1 MTPQTFSETATPTES
16 RVLTY
21 SEAIREAIGEAM
33 TADERVFMLGEDIGV
48 YGGAFGVS
56 GDLYHRFGPDRIRDT
71 PISELGIVGAAVG
84 AALAGMRPIV
94 EIQFSDFTCQAM
106 DQIVNQAAKIHFM
119 LGGAAQVPMV
129 LRAPLG
135 SGTGAAAQHS
145 QSLEAWFAHVPGLKV
160 VMPSCAEEVGGL
172 LLAAIDDPNPVVFL
186 EHKLLYRTSGPVP
199 VPGAHGSERIPLGT
213 TAVRRTGRDLTMVA
227 TGIMVSRC
235 LEAAQTLAEEGI
247 EVSVL
252 DPRTL
257 SPLDAQPILDDVSRT
272 GRALLVQE
280 APGHV
285 GYMAE
290 IASRIVESP
299 TIFRLLA
306 PIRRLSGLDAPIPY
320 APQLETA
327 SVPQV
332 DSILEAARTMLKES

>member
-1 MTPQTFSETATPTES
+1 MTTLTDPTAPDTTTD
-16 RVLTY
+16 RVITY
-21 SEAIREAIGEAM
+21 AEAIREALGQAMEA
-33 TADERVFMLGEDIGV
+33 DDRVFMLGEDVGV

-56 GDLYHRFGPDRIRDT
+56 GDLHERFGSERVRDT

-119 LGGAAQVPMV
+119 LGGELTVPMV

-135 SGTGAAAQHS
+135 AGTGAAAQHS

-160 VMPSCAEEVGGL
+160 VMPATAADAKGL
-172 LLAAIDDPNPVVFL
+172 LLAAIDDPNPVIFL
-186 EHKLLYRTSGPVP
+186 EHKLLYRQSGPVP
-199 VPGAHGSERIPLGT
+199 EAAERTPLGQ
-213 TAVRRTGRDLTMVA
+213 TAVRRRGDGLTIVA
-227 TGIMVSRC
+227 TGVMVSRA
-235 LEAAQTLAEEGI
+235 LEAADTLAERGI
-247 EVSVL
+247 EAAVL

-257 SPLDAQPILDDVSRT
+257 SPLDTGPILESVSAT

-285 GYMAE
+285 GFMAE
-290 IASRIVESP
+290 VSARISESDALY
-299 TIFRLLA
+299 RLLA
-306 PIRRLSGLDAPIPY
+306 PIKRLCGLDAPIPY
-320 APQLETA
+320 APKLETA
-327 SVPQV
+327 VVPQV
-332 DSILEAARTMLKES
+332 DAIVREATSLVKAP

>member
-1 MTPQTFSETATPTES
+1 MTTTDTTKTGSDAG
-16 RVLTY
+16 RVITY
-21 SEAIREAIGEAM
+21 AEAVREALGEAM
-33 TADERVFMLGEDIGV
+33 SADERVFMLGEDIGV

-56 GDLYHRFGPDRIRDT
+56 GDLFHRFGPERVRDT

-84 AALAGMRPIV
+84 AALAGMRPVV

-119 LGGAAQVPMV
+119 LGGAAEVPMV

-160 VMPSCAEEVGGL
+160 VMPATAEDAKGL
-172 LLAAIDDPNPVVFL
+172 LLAAIDDPNPVLVL

-199 VPGAHGSERIPLGT
+199 EGNGRVPLGK
-213 TAVRRTGRDLTMVA
+213 TAVRRSGRDISLVA
-227 TGIMVSRC
+227 TGVMVSRA
-235 LEAAQTLAEEGI
+235 LEAAEALAAEGI
-247 EVSVL
+247 DLSVI

-257 SPLDAQPILDDVSRT
+257 TPLDAQPILDDVART
-272 GRALLVQE
+272 GRVLLVQE

-285 GYMAE
+285 GFMAE
-290 IASRIVESP
+290 IAARIVESP
-299 TIFRLLA
+299 AVYHLLA
-306 PIRRLSGLDAPIPY
+306 PVRRLSGLDVPIPY
-320 APQLETA
+320 APQLERA
-327 SVPQV
+327 AVPQV
-332 DSILEAARTMLKES
+332 ETIVEAARTLMKES

>member
-1 MTPQTFSETATPTES
+1 
-16 RVLTY
+16 
-21 SEAIREAIGEAM
+21 
-33 TADERVFMLGEDIGV
+33 
-48 YGGAFGVS
+48 
-56 GDLYHRFGPDRIRDT
+56 
-71 PISELGIVGAAVG
+71 
-84 AALAGMRPIV
+84 
-94 EIQFSDFTCQAM
+94 M

-160 VMPSCAEEVGGL
+160 VMPSTVEEVGGL
-172 LLAAIDDPNPVVFL
+172 LLAAIEDPNPVIFL

-199 VPGAHGSERIPLGT
+199 ATLEPIPLGT

-227 TGIMVSRC
+227 TGVMVSRC
-235 LEAAQTLAEEGI
+235 LEAAETLAEEGI
-247 EVSVL
+247 DVSVV

-257 SPLDAQPILDDVSRT
+257 TPLDAQPILDDVSRT

-299 TIFRLLA
+299 AIFRLLA

>member
-1 MTPQTFSETATPTES
+1 MTTQTVSTAASPSPSDEP
-16 RVLTY
+16 RVMTY

-56 GDLYHRFGPDRIRDT
+56 GDLYHRFGPERIRDT

-160 VMPSCAEEVGGL
+160 VMPSTVEEVGGL
-172 LLAAIDDPNPVVFL
+172 LLAAIDDPNPVIFL

-199 VPGAHGSERIPLGT
+199 ATLEPIPLGT
-213 TAVRRTGRDLTMVA
+213 TAVRRTGRDLTIVA
-227 TGIMVSRC
+227 TGVMVSRS
-235 LEAAQTLAEEGI
+235 LEAAETLADEGI
-247 EVSVL
+247 DVSVV

-257 SPLDAQPILDDVSRT
+257 TPLDAQPILDDVSRT

-299 TIFRLLA
+299 AIFRLLA

>member
-1 MTPQTFSETATPTES
+1 MTDTTVTTTREI
-16 RVLTY
+16 TY
-21 SEAIREAIGEAM
+21 AEAVREAIGQAMEA
-33 TADERVFMLGEDIGV
+33 DDRVFMLGEDIGI

-56 GDLYHRFGPDRIRDT
+56 GDLYHRFGPERIRDT

-94 EIQFSDFTCQAM
+94 EIQFSDFTNQAM

-119 LGGAAQVPMV
+119 LGGAASVPMV

-160 VMPSCAEEVGGL
+160 VMPATAADAKGL
-172 LLAAIDDPNPVVFL
+172 LLSAIDDPNPVIFL

-199 VPGAHGSERIPLGT
+199 EEAVRVPLGKS
-213 TAVRRTGRDLTMVA
+213 AVRRTGRDLTLVA
-227 TGIMVSRC
+227 TGVMVSRA
-235 LEAAQTLAEEGI
+235 LEAAETLAAEGI
-247 EVSVL
+247 DISVI

-257 SPLDAQPILDDVSRT
+257 SPLDDAPILEDVSRT

-280 APGHV
+280 APGHS
-285 GYMAE
+285 GFTAE
-290 IASRIVESP
+290 IAARITEGP
-299 TIFRLLA
+299 TIYRLLA
-306 PIRRLSGLDAPIPY
+306 PIKRLSGLDVPIPY
-320 APQLETA
+320 APQLEA
-327 SVPQV
+327 ACVPQV
-332 DSILEAARTMLKES
+332 PDLIEAARVMMKES

>member
-1 MTPQTFSETATPTES
+1 MTTAATDGPTGD
-16 RVLTY
+16 RVITY
-21 SEAIREAIGEAM
+21 AEAVREAIGQAMEA
-33 TADERVFMLGEDIGV
+33 DDSVFMLGEDIGV

-56 GDLYHRFGPDRIRDT
+56 GDLYARFGPERIRDT

-94 EIQFSDFTCQAM
+94 EIQFSDFTNQAM

-119 LGGAAQVPMV
+119 LGGAATVPMV

-160 VMPSCAEEVGGL
+160 VMPATAADAKGL
-172 LLAAIDDPNPVVFL
+172 LLSAIDDPNPVIVL

-199 VPGAHGSERIPLGT
+199 EDAVRVPLGR
-213 TAVRRTGRDLTMVA
+213 TAVHRQGSDLTVVA
-227 TGIMVSRC
+227 TGVMVGRA
-235 LEAAQTLAEEGI
+235 LEAATTLAEEGI
-247 EVSVL
+247 DISVI

-257 SPLDAQPILDDVSRT
+257 SPLDDAPILQDVSRT

-285 GYMAE
+285 GFMAE
-290 IASRIVESP
+290 VSARISESP
-299 TIFRLLA
+299 ALYRLLA

-320 APQLETA
+320 APQLEAA
-327 SVPQV
+327 SVPQLADIV
-332 DSILEAARTMLKES
+332 DAARTLIKES